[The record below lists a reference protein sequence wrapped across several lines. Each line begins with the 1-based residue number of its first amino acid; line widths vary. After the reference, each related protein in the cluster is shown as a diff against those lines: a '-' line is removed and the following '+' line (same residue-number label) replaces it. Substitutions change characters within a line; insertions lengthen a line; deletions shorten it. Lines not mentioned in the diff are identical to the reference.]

1 MDDLI
6 YSPQVSLEGD
16 SIVISLS
23 DSWLSNMFSVT
34 QLTSGE
40 PELGPRL
47 ADSQVLLFN
56 HLPE

>member
-16 SIVISLS
+16 TIIILLL

-34 QLTSGE
+34 QLSSGE

-47 ADSQVLLFN
+47 ADSQVHLFN
-56 HLPE
+56 HPPE